1 MLYSIH
7 CECTTPLRS
16 QIFSY
21 CTLPP
26 KSRYLL
32 SHTHTTHSH
41 TLTQKQLGHRIH
53 LACGRE
59 GTCHP
64 AILHQLRRTTVSH
77 GKHSRGQWC
86 GPISSRLHPTATHRH
101 DTAKRRTPERPAAS
115 TAGRRTPPPP
125 ARRRTTP
132 PPPARRTTPAS
143 PARRSRTTPTTPA
156 RCTSTASPERR
167 SLGTSSASAQRQ
179 LKRSLGCQC
188 HSYQINSNLTMP
200 NEEESLTGMPKNCLD
215 KITVG
220 AVLLAQG

>member
-77 GKHSRGQWC
+77 GQHSRGQWC

-101 DTAKRRTPERPAAS
+101 DPTKRRAPERPA
-115 TAGRRTPPPP
+115 
-125 ARRRTTP
+125 
-132 PPPARRTTPAS
+132 AS

-179 LKRSLGCQC
+179 LKR
-188 HSYQINSNLTMP
+188 
-200 NEEESLTGMPKNCLD
+200 
-215 KITVG
+215 
-220 AVLLAQG
+220 